1 MDRESKAS
9 FAIIRFNSRSYE
21 SGGVMEIVRGR
32 QSANLAIQRLHE
44 SQSKEDWALGWRY
57 FPEMTDLK
65 PGTDPVKAT
74 RLRQGSMDAR
84 ESEH

>member
-57 FPEMTDLK
+57 FAEMTDLK
-65 PGTDPVKAT
+65 PGTDPAKAT

-84 ESEH
+84 ESES